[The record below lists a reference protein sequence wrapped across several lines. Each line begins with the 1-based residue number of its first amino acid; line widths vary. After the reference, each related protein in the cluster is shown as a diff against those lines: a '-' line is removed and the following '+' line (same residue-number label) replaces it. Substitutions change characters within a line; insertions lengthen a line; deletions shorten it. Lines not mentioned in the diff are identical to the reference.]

1 MSLGKGL
8 SALIAPTSRKKTVY
22 TTGEDNKSQQRIWMV
37 PLSEIQPNPA
47 QPRRHFATAE
57 LQELAESI
65 KEHGI
70 LQPLLVEEK
79 NDGGYQIVAG
89 ERRWRAAQMV
99 SLTEVPVIV
108 KQLADREKLEVAL
121 VENIQREDLN
131 PIEEAF
137 AYKRLIE
144 EFGLTQQQVAEKVG
158 KSRPAVANAVRLL
171 ELPEPA
177 QKALIEKQIT
187 SGQARAILSIENTAQ
202 QLEILESM
210 RGEKITVRELEREAV
225 KRSGKDTSR
234 RRDPNLLYLEEKLRA
249 ALGTKVHITQKGNR
263 GSILID
269 YYSKDELASII
280 QKIIP
285 N

>member
-8 SALIAPTSRKKTVY
+8 GALIAPTSRKKTVY
-22 TTGEDNKSQQRIWMV
+22 ATGEENKSHQRIWMV
-37 PLSEIQPNPA
+37 PLSEIEPTAN
-47 QPRRHFATAE
+47 QPRRHFAEAE

-65 KEHGI
+65 RQNGI

-79 NDGGYQIVAG
+79 SDGGYQIVAG
-89 ERRWRAAQMV
+89 ERRWRASQIV
-99 SLTEVPVIV
+99 GLTEVPVIV
-108 KQLADREKLEVAL
+108 KQLADQERLEVAL
-121 VENIQREDLN
+121 IENVQREDLN

-177 QKALIEKQIT
+177 QKALVHKQI
-187 SGQARAILSIENTAQ
+187 SPGQGRALLSIENREQ
-202 QLEILESM
+202 QLEILQSM
-210 RGEKITVRELEREAV
+210 LGEKMTVRELEREAQ
-225 KRSGKDTSR
+225 KRGAGGTR
-234 RRDPNLLYLEEKLRA
+234 RRDPNVLYLEEKLRA
-249 ALGTKVHITQKGNR
+249 ALGTKVSITQKGNR

-269 YYSKDELASII
+269 YYSPEELALII
-280 QKIIP
+280 KKIIP
-285 N
+285 D